1 MAGSTAIPTGPSG
14 PTTPSPGQKVTTITN
29 RMLGRAA
36 DEAFV
41 DQHQDSLRIFTD
53 LKDTH
58 WAYYQIVE
66 ATNAH
71 EYTKDNGTEDWTK
84 LV

>member
-1 MAGSTAIPTGPSG
+1 M
-14 PTTPSPGQKVTTITN
+14 
-29 RMLGRAA
+29 
-36 DEAFV
+36 

-66 ATNAH
+66 ATNVH